1 MSLGLRRLLAKIQK
15 EFHYPK
21 VFALKTKLPVRVR
34 PFRDKPQVAVRQLP
48 KPVVPTHQITVR
60 FEQSLTQARIET
72 PQLHQV
78 QRMEEIYAEANP
90 VTCWRKHDYHVQ
102 RLLMIDPDTECNTL
116 EIEPL
121 RTTKQPLSFLMEAKE
136 PKSASLLGHLVLR
149 GNLPLAKQMP
159 RALHVTA
166 MSDLPKRLLIRYRS
180 GALRALNLSP
190 KDVSFLGVCMG
201 LPAVP
206 LSLLRFQP
214 EKNFEPA
221 YALAMQTGPANTAQ
235 IGRRVWVMLH
245 IKSRDRILPITLK
258 EEID

>member
-21 VFALKTKLPVRVR
+21 VFAVKTKLPVRVKPFKDR
-34 PFRDKPQVAVRQLP
+34 PAVDVKTISKP
-48 KPVVPTHQITVR
+48 KVPTHHISVR
-60 FEQSLTQARIET
+60 FEQRLTQACIET
-72 PQLHQV
+72 PDIHKV
-78 QRMEEIYAEANP
+78 QRMEEIQTQATP
-90 VTCWRKHDYHVQ
+90 VTCWRSHDFEVH
-102 RLLMIDPDTECNTL
+102 RMLMIDPDTEINTL
-116 EIEPL
+116 DFEQL
-121 RTTKQPLSFLMEAKE
+121 HCKSQKLNFQLQRKQTR
-136 PKSASLLGHLVLR
+136 SASLLGHLVLR
-149 GNLPLAKQMP
+149 GNLQLAKQMP
-159 RALHVTA
+159 RVLHVTA
-166 MSDLPKRLLIRYRS
+166 MDRLPKRLLIRYRS

-206 LSLLRFQP
+206 LSLLRYQP

-235 IGRRVWVMLH
+235 IGRRIWVMMY